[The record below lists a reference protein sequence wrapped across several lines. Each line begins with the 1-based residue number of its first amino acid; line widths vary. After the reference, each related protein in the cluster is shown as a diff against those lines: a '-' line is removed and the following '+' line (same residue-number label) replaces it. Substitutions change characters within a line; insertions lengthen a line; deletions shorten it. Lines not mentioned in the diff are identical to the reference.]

1 MRSGIRA
8 TLSAPGRSSQGT
20 RLLPSSRRAEE
31 QLSLEGPPP
40 GLLSSSV
47 TATTLLSSTPS
58 VGGQGGWLCV
68 LQAPANPKTL
78 GSQEV
83 PI

>member
-8 TLSAPGRSSQGT
+8 TLSAPGRLSQGT
-20 RLLPSSRRAEE
+20 RLLPASSRAEE

-40 GLLSSSV
+40 GLLSSCV
-47 TATTLLSSTPS
+47 TATALLSSTPS
-58 VGGQGGWLCV
+58 VGGQGRWLCA
-68 LQAPANPKTL
+68 LEALANPKTL